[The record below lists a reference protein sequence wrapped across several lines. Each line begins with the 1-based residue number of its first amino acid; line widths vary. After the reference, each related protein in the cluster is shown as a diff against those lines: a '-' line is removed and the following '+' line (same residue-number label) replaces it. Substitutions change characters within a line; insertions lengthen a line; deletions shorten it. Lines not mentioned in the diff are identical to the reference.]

1 MRAAIYARVSTEEQT
16 RGHSIT
22 DQVAACRRIAQA
34 RGWSVADEYLDEGES
49 GGSFAKRTAWRRL
62 MAAAEARRFDVL
74 ICDRIDRFSRATVLD
89 ALTTLDALRK
99 HGVTFVT
106 ASEPFDLSH
115 PAGEMMLLMLL
126 ALARQYLV
134 NLSRV
139 VTRGRRSR
147 AQSGKSNAN
156 RPPFGYRRV
165 NGMDVVHKP
174 ERKIVRELFE
184 RAAQPT
190 WSVVRLAEWLNT
202 SGHRMTGGQR
212 FSRAAVSEML
222 RNRFYAGYVM
232 YRGVREPLAETKR
245 RKRSD
250 AEWLP
255 GQHEAILT
263 ADEFARA
270 QSGVARRRT
279 GQFRRNEKSANFYT
293 LRGLLVCAECGRPMF
308 GSRTHTGKARYT
320 CTSSWRGEP
329 CEAAHTTVREDVLMP
344 QIDAALARLDIG
356 DDLLA
361 AAEATANANE
371 DSAPQADRRAEIEQE
386 KLRLDVM
393 FRRGRVPLAQYE
405 REHDA
410 LDAELATLADIVPLT
425 ATQAAVTVHSLV
437 DGWAHAADASTR
449 RDLLAALVQSIEID
463 ARTKR
468 ITAWVPIDD
477 FRKMFKSGGI
487 PCKRQSPNS

>member
-16 RGHSIT
+16 RGYSIT
-22 DQVAACRRIAQA
+22 DQVAACRRISQA
-34 RGWSVADEYLDEGES
+34 RGWTVADEYLDEGES

-147 AQSGKSNAN
+147 AQAGKSNAN

-165 NGMDVVHKP
+165 NGVDVVHKP
-174 ERKIVRELFE
+174 ERKVVRELFE

-212 FSRAAVSEML
+212 FSRASVSEML

-250 AEWLP
+250 VEWLP

-270 QSGVARRRT
+270 QSGVARRRL
-279 GQFRRNEKSANFYT
+279 GQFRRHEKSVNFYT
-293 LRGLLVCAECGRPMF
+293 LRGLLTCSECGLPMF
-308 GSRTHTGKARYT
+308 GSRSHTGKARYT
-320 CTSSWRGEP
+320 CASSYRGEP
-329 CEAAHTTVREDVLMP
+329 CEAAHTTVREELLMP
-344 QIDAALARLDIG
+344 QIDAVLARLNVDEP
-356 DDLLA
+356 LLA
-361 AAEATANANE
+361 AAEHVAN
-371 DSAPQADRRAEIEQE
+371 SAEAVEPTQDRRGEIEQE
-386 KLRLDVM
+386 LARIDAM
-393 FRRGRVPLAQYE
+393 FRRGRMTLAQYDRDLE
-405 REHDA
+405 S
-410 LDAELATLADIVPLT
+410 LNAELATMAEIVPLT

-437 DGWAHAADASTR
+437 DGWTHTADASTR
-449 RDLLAALVQSIEID
+449 RDLLAALVHTIEVD
-463 ARTKR
+463 ARDKH
-468 ITAWVPIDD
+468 IKAWHPIDD
-477 FRKMFKSGGI
+477 FRSMFQQAGI
-487 PCKRQSPNS
+487 RCKRQSPNS